1 MKLTPARQV
10 ILALL
15 GLVLLGLQ
23 ARLWLGEGSLR
34 HVASLEDRVA
44 VLEAKNDALEQRN
57 DLLSADV
64 ADLKSGLDTVE
75 EIARKDLGMIRE
87 GETFFLVVERDE
99 GKTHEPSP

>member
-1 MKLTPARQV
+1 MKLSPARQI

-15 GLVLLGLQ
+15 ALVLLGLQ

-34 HVASLEDRVA
+34 HVASLEDRVS
-44 VLEAKNDALEQRN
+44 VLESKNGELGERN
-57 DLLSADV
+57 DLLAADV

-87 GETFFLVVERDE
+87 GETFFLVVEQEED
-99 GKTHEPSP
+99 GDHGASP